1 MVNLVTLT
9 DAAPGWNFKVTWVR
23 LLLEEGNPIELI
35 DEIEINAPLNDVY
48 MALNAPE
55 ILQ

>member
-1 MVNLVTLT
+1 MVNLLALT